1 MCFTSSIAYK
11 CSTCNYSYIEC
22 ARDSKKRMALVM
34 RWLDWRL
41 ETEHILI
48 SLSKRSRMSLNPL
61 LIDNGKPQ
69 VIFAPG
75 GDTYGLNGDLA
86 LWCQRVVSFFPALF
100 QGLPRCTRLF
110 YFKLFLATA
119 RRMHG
124 GSFYCVLPLCRA
136 LLINPYEH
144 QSRCVRTHP
153 CALSDDLLFF
163 YLFGDRHRRG
173 IHLSR

>member
-86 LWCQRVVSFFPALF
+86 LWCQRVVYDFDNFVVLITAIVFHCPSF
-100 QGLPRCTRLF
+100 LPS
-110 YFKLFLATA
+110 FKGYL
-119 RRMHG
+119 
-124 GSFYCVLPLCRA
+124 V
-136 LLINPYEH
+136 
-144 QSRCVRTHP
+144 VRGCFTLN
-153 CALSDDLLFF
+153 CF
-163 YLFGDRHRRG
+163 
-173 IHLSR
+173 